1 MIKGVNKNIVEI
13 KNTQNDYIERAIFF
27 INPNFESVD
36 EKKII
41 EQTKLYLDIFQKSK
55 PDKQINYSKLLKGIK
70 NNNKNNN
77 KIFLLFLT
85 TIIITIICTLSFI
98 TIL

>member
-41 EQTKLYLDIFQKSK
+41 DQTRLYLDIFQKSK
-55 PDKQINYSKLLKGIK
+55 PDKQLNYNKLLKGVK
-70 NNNKNNN
+70 NNKKDNKY
-77 KIFLLFLT
+77 FLLSLT
-85 TIIITIICTLSFI
+85 TIIITIILTLSFI